1 MVRKKRISWGIGEGV
16 KRGAGKGYCG
26 YGAKEGVQGGE
37 ECSESAVM
45 GHWKGGIEE
54 NK

>member
-1 MVRKKRISWGIGEGV
+1 MDLLGHRRGRIEGCREGV
-16 KRGAGKGYCG
+16 LWLWGKG
-26 YGAKEGVQGGE
+26 GVQGGE